1 MQNFSIENLPDGV
14 AKALLSG
21 LGQLKVA
28 TKSDA
33 VAIVSSDVTTPV
45 RAPEGSPLNGQV
57 ARPQGV
63 PTEPFIILSIDTGAF
78 QESVNDIVCTIGDGS
93 GVHRNGCLTCAGGSS
108 NTVEPYIGSTT
119 CNQYETLINKLCSN
133 PYTFAAVKVE
143 VTKSANNSTANSDLA
158 LPEAISYSRK
168 NINGDGPSGRIQI
181 SLFEKDENYPN
192 PAKKYASVPLNN
204 EAALM
209 DSNTQW
215 TLTNLRGGRL
225 YKLILLTGVQG

>member
-1 MQNFSIENLPDGV
+1 
-14 AKALLSG
+14 
-21 LGQLKVA
+21 
-28 TKSDA
+28 
-33 VAIVSSDVTTPV
+33 
-45 RAPEGSPLNGQV
+45 
-57 ARPQGV
+57 
-63 PTEPFIILSIDTGAF
+63 
-78 QESVNDIVCTIGDGS
+78 
-93 GVHRNGCLTCAGGSS
+93 
-108 NTVEPYIGSTT
+108 
-119 CNQYETLINKLCSN
+119 LCSN